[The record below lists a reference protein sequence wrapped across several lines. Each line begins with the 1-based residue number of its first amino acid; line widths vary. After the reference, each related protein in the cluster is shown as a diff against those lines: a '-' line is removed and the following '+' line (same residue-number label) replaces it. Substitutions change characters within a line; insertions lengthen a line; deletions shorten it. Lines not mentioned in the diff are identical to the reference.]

1 MMLEY
6 SPRSHPIQVSIC
18 LGTHREPALRRI
30 RSQAS
35 TFRDRQLLQTNKSP
49 VSGGRSIVGYR
60 SRFGFETRS
69 GFVRVCHDF
78 VDIISVSSHL
88 VYHVSIIKCLI

>member
-35 TFRDRQLLQTNKSP
+35 TFRDRQLLQ
-49 VSGGRSIVGYR
+49 I
-60 SRFGFETRS
+60 
-69 GFVRVCHDF
+69 
-78 VDIISVSSHL
+78 SHL
-88 VYHVSIIKCLI
+88 FPVEGVLWDIDPALGLRREVDL